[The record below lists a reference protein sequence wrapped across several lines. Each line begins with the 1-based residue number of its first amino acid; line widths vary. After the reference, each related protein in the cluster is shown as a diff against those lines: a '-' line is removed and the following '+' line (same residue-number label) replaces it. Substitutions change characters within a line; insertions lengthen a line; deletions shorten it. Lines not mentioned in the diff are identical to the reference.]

1 MRSRHALTAASCT
14 LILLLAAQLLAPA
27 PAVASVLPNPLDLVP
42 DALDPAHY
50 IVEGFK
56 ALISWIFGDTID
68 ELGHNL
74 VGLLLAV
81 PILTDKGAF
90 PRLNEYR
97 GYVTGGAWGVLGLS
111 FVIASMRYWLA
122 GFTGGGSYEALN
134 GFARATSAVC
144 MLLVFAPAFDQV
156 ARAVN
161 AMTAALVTTPI
172 VAHGLQHGIA
182 GTLVN
187 ANLIG
192 GGVAMLI
199 TIAALIAALILLVV
213 KVIVTA
219 LLAVLF
225 VASPLA
231 IALWPVEEAAWAL
244 RSLLS
249 AIGAL
254 LAFPILWALCFGTFA
269 VLSPDALFPGRHG
282 DLINSV
288 LAPLI
293 TLASLIIAFR
303 LPFAVLQQA
312 MNAGIAPG
320 VNRAVHVV
328 HNVRAVMP
336 SRTKGA
342 A

>member
-1 MRSRHALTAASCT
+1 MSRRR
-14 LILLLAAQLLAPA
+14 
-27 PAVASVLPNPLDLVP
+27 AVASALAVVLAAALAAPATASASILPNPLDLVP

-81 PILTDKGAF
+81 PILTDKADF

-97 GYVTGGAWGVLGLS
+97 GYVTGGAWGILGLS
-111 FVIASMRYWLA
+111 LVISSLRYWLSSFSGA
-122 GFTGGGSYEALN
+122 GAYEALQ
-134 GFARATSAVC
+134 GLIRTGGAIC
-144 MLLVFAPAFDQV
+144 MLLAFPVAFDQI

-172 VAHGLQHGIA
+172 VAHGLEHGIA

-192 GGVAMLI
+192 GGIAMLI

-213 KVIVTA
+213 KVVVTA

-231 IALWPVEEAAWAL
+231 IVLWPVEET
-244 RSLLS
+244 SFLLKTLVS
-249 AIGAL
+249 AMLAL
-254 LAFPILWALCFGTFA
+254 LAFPVVWALCFGTFA

-282 DLINSV
+282 DLVTSV
-288 LAPLI
+288 LSPLI

-303 LPFAVLQQA
+303 LPFALLSAAQLS
-312 MNAGIAPG
+312 GLAP
-320 VNRAVHVV
+320 RARHGTTVVQHVR
-328 HNVRAVMP
+328 NVTTT
-336 SRTKGA
+336 RTRGA